1 MTNQMI
7 QNQTQMTTHLISKLS
22 RTVNRGQ
29 ALIAAGDPLSF
40 QQIDATDAS
49 LVIEPD
55 EYSQYGELGEAL
67 KEAQQRGFA
76 YDPFSLED
84 VTYGADEIRQ
94 FAEGD
99 FSALDNAP
107 GTYGLG

>member
-1 MTNQMI
+1 MV
-7 QNQTQMTTHLISKLS
+7 QNQTTTTTHLISELS

-40 QQIDATDAS
+40 QQIDATNEPIAKT
-49 LVIEPD
+49 EPD
-55 EYSQYGELGEAL
+55 EYSQLGELGEAL
-67 KEAQQRGFA
+67 READARGFT
-76 YDPFSLED
+76 YDPYSLED
-84 VTYGADEIRQ
+84 VTYGADEIRK

-107 GTYGLG
+107 GTYWLG